1 MTHDLAV
8 VLLAAGATF
17 VVVFGGMWGRDVLAR
32 RRPSDVFDYI
42 ERGHLPPRSLDTL
55 QEISRALDQG
65 RRDRRELRALLRRDA
80 LARQRG
86 ENIDGSPRRETR
98 AAPRPPRGLPD
109 IVTPD
114 PVLAILGCPACRTLS
129 ECSTPAVCRA
139 VDRLFPNN

>member
-32 RRPSDVFDYI
+32 RRPSDVFDYV
-42 ERGHLPPRSLDTL
+42 EREKYPPRSLATL
-55 QEISRALDQG
+55 AELDRAHRRG
-65 RRDRRELRALLRRDA
+65 RRERWELLIREAQ
-80 LARQRG
+80 ARQRG

-98 AAPRPPRGLPD
+98 AAPRPPRDLPD
-109 IVTPD
+109 IVTPE
-114 PVLAILGCPACRTLS
+114 PALAILGCPACRTLS
-129 ECSTPAVCRA
+129 DCSTPAVCRA